1 MKKLMTTVFVFVLVW
16 GLFGLLVYATFQD
29 DHSLMSIVVAA
40 YWAII
45 ALACFISPLPLV
57 AVFVAGKESD
67 PMERA
72 KLLIP
77 LKDYYKRK
85 GAIKK
90 FISLV
95 TMAVTFIMLSYSGWI
110 FTSLFY
116 ILACCFV
123 TLLNSVGRGKFEELT
138 GHIVKL

>member
-1 MKKLMTTVFVFVLVW
+1 
-16 GLFGLLVYATFQD
+16 
-29 DHSLMSIVVAA
+29 MSIVVAA

-45 ALACFISPLPLV
+45 ALACFISPLFLV
-57 AVFVAGKESD
+57 AVFMAEKESD

-85 GAIKK
+85 GAIKR
-90 FISLV
+90 FIGLV
-95 TMAVTFIMLSYSGWI
+95 TMAATFLMLSYSGWV
-110 FTSLFY
+110 FTSLLY
-116 ILACCFV
+116 ILASGFV
-123 TLLNSVGRGKFEELT
+123 TLLNSVGRDKFEELT

>member
-1 MKKLMTTVFVFVLVW
+1 MKKLMTTAFVFVLVW
-16 GLFGLLVYATFQD
+16 GLFGLLVYATLQG

-45 ALACFISPLPLV
+45 ALACFISPLFLV
-57 AVFVAGKESD
+57 AVFMAGKESD

-85 GAIKK
+85 GAFKR
-90 FISLV
+90 FIRLV
-95 TMAVTFIMLSYSGWI
+95 TMAAIFVMLSYSGWV

-116 ILACCFV
+116 ILACGFV
-123 TLLNSVGRGKFEELT
+123 TLLTSVGRDKFEELT

>member
-1 MKKLMTTVFVFVLVW
+1 MKKLMTTAFAFVLIW
-16 GLFGLLVYATFQD
+16 GLFGLLVYATLQD
-29 DHSLMSIVVAA
+29 DQSLMSIVVAA

-45 ALACFISPLPLV
+45 AFACFLSPLFLV
-57 AVFVAGKESD
+57 AVFMAGKESD

-85 GAIKK
+85 GVIRKL
-90 FISLV
+90 IGLV
-95 TMAVTFIMLSYSGWI
+95 TMAATFIMLSYSGWI
-110 FTSLFY
+110 FTSLLY
-116 ILACCFV
+116 ILACGFV
-123 TLLNSVGRGKFEELT
+123 SLLNSVGRDKFEELT